1 MVNKGVHSPIKFKW
15 LSHLDLIYLEFFPS
29 LSPPNFEVQFSRSIT
44 SHTFCWLPITR
55 QRRVQTGT
63 NKVRERELSVLSMSN
78 RNIGP
83 HCFEELL
90 LNLTLVV
97 DVLDSLTQAPVS
109 ATAPR
114 VGVLLLNN

>member
-1 MVNKGVHSPIKFKW
+1 
-15 LSHLDLIYLEFFPS
+15 
-29 LSPPNFEVQFSRSIT
+29 
-44 SHTFCWLPITR
+44 
-55 QRRVQTGT
+55 
-63 NKVRERELSVLSMSN
+63 MSN